1 MDIDRLRAFVAVAE
15 CAHFRRAAARLHI
28 TQPGLTKR
36 VRTLEAEI
44 GGALLDRD
52 RTPIALTAL
61 GRLLLPRAQR
71 LIAQAEA
78 FRADAKAAVR
88 GTIGSLHLGFGLSTL
103 TLAPTIVHRFRAE
116 LPDVAVTMDDFSSSE
131 QIERIRRD
139 DLDLGFVR
147 FPVPTDMEAVP
158 LATDRLALAAPAN
171 VRFDQHNWLEQLRD
185 TNMIALRDARG
196 PGLAAQV
203 RAWQRAVTFDPQVV
217 HHADDIQT
225 VLALVSAGLGWAIV
239 PASSAALLAR
249 HITLEPLGDDT
260 EWTVGAAWKPGR
272 AEGPLARFVAIVRDF
287 ECRAGAAT
295 SGPNPSPSTPR

>member
-1 MDIDRLRAFVAVAE
+1 MDIDRLKAFVAVAE
-15 CAHFRRAAARLHI
+15 SAHFGRAAAGLHI

-36 VRTLEAEI
+36 LRTLEAEI

-52 RTPIALTAL
+52 RHPIALTAL

-71 LIAQAEA
+71 LVAQAEA

-103 TLAPTIVHRFRAE
+103 TLAPAIVHRFRSA
-116 LPDVAVTMDDFSSSE
+116 LPDVAVTMNDFSSSE
-131 QIERIRRD
+131 QIDRIRRD
-139 DLDLGFVR
+139 ELDLGFVR
-147 FPVPTDMEAVP
+147 FPVPPDIEALP

-171 VRFDQHNWLEQLRD
+171 VRFDRSSWLEQLRA

-203 RAWQRAVTFDPQVV
+203 RGWQRSVAFDPRVV

-225 VLALVSAGLGWAIV
+225 VLALVAAGLGCAIV
-239 PASSAALLAR
+239 PASSAALLAG
-249 HITLEPLGDDT
+249 HIRLEPLGDDT
-260 EWTVGAAWKPGR
+260 RWTVGAAWKPGR
-272 AEGPLARFVAIVRDF
+272 TAGPLARFIAILRDF
-287 ECRAGAAT
+287 ERDA
-295 SGPNPSPSTPR
+295 